1 MIMDICLLVLLSYD
15 SFYSSRNVKCNLVKS
30 QLISVIFLMIPFCG
44 YQKNFGDR
52 ICNTG
57 INKE

>member
-1 MIMDICLLVLLSYD
+1 
-15 SFYSSRNVKCNLVKS
+15 
-30 QLISVIFLMIPFCG
+30 MIPFCG

-57 INKE
+57 INKEQKNINGIVKKNYNIFLLGYLMFC